1 MWALAMVP
9 VWRKTKELKAEVISS
24 RDSQNWTLDKIRNL
38 RKQRRGISAK
48 STFIKMQVIK
58 SGAFILLANCIY
70 VCLYFNKFY
79 WTRDYHD
86 TLGSFSM
93 VLQLPEYP
101 RLLELSLAWP
111 TDLPDFP
118 LWLYGTPYTIHHTPY
133 TIHCT
138 HTSYNTQYTPHTPHS
153 TLYTMLIHNMYQ
165 VLAWGLLRAN
175 SSKRSLINSTKRDLM
190 VSIYCALYRS
200 TE

>member
-1 MWALAMVP
+1 MWILAMVP
-9 VWRKTKELKAEVISS
+9 VWRKTRELKEEVISL
-24 RDSQNWTLDKIRNL
+24 RDSQKWTIDNIQNL
-38 RKQRRGISAK
+38 TKQRRGISAK

-86 TLGSFSM
+86 TLDSFSM
-93 VLQLPEYP
+93 VLQLPEWP

-118 LWLYGTPYTIHHTPY
+118 LWLYGTPYYHTPCLIHHTTNIMHH
-133 TIHCT
+133 TIYT
-138 HTSYNTQYTPHTPHS
+138 HTHAPCTRY
-153 TLYTMLIHNMYQ
+153 
-165 VLAWGLLRAN
+165 
-175 SSKRSLINSTKRDLM
+175 
-190 VSIYCALYRS
+190 
-200 TE
+200 